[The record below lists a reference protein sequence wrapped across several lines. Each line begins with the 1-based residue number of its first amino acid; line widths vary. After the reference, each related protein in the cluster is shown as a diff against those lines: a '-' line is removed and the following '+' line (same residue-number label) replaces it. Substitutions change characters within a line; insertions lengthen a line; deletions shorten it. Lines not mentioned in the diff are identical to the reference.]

1 MANLKTYYDKG
12 KGKANCQS
20 SEGNDFIWWISNG
33 DLFQQHS
40 YVVVMAGCW
49 IRYCNGDWDFK
60 IDKDRMGRAIDVEF
74 ITSVDKLKER
84 ILEEYG
90 LLGAP
95 VTVDFSYWFPVAV
108 SSVTGERV
116 YPLQISTINDYKVF
130 TSFRIVSK
138 LSNVFVTFRDKVD
151 ETTSAVVDVVSGKE
165 MKGGGEEVLD
175 DATILMYV
183 EQIEAVYSAKALELA
198 VVDGTAIE
206 NEKTVDNKD
215 GEIAEDD
222 EEDEEEYDYN
232 EWHDFVSRN
241 CEWDDGKDEE
251 GGAAGGQSG
260 GRTNK
265 SNVGVRGEVAPRKAV
280 GGKTADQSRSNGGGS
295 SGKKHGR
302 DELKAKSSFEEYI
315 DDGREYI
322 VTSRS
327 CLGGIDDDDFVES
340 NHPEVVLVT
349 PPKESNQHRREV
361 LRDVVDD
368 DDFVDDVPHVEG
380 KTKEKK
386 TWNDP
391 SFMKSVKSVELYGFE
406 DVEPLLHGVPVNDY
420 SVDDIDFSLADCD
433 IYVGR
438 LFSSKQE
445 FKINLSIFA
454 IKHVFR
460 FRFHKHAKN
469 YVTAKCFDKT
479 CKFYVMA
486 KQMGESST
494 YQVRKASLAHRC
506 RSDVKAQ
513 FRKHATSKVIAYL
526 MRSKY
531 ERLQAGP
538 RAAELPEALQTEFL
552 FTATYW
558 KYWKAKELAAA
569 AAQGTEENSYKL
581 LPKYFHVV
589 EHANPGSI
597 TDIKTEKDEKRKT
610 RFKYAF
616 MALKACIDGWK
627 HLRQVLVVDGTHMFG
642 KYKGCLLTASGQD
655 ANYQVFPIAFAVVDN
670 ETNESWSW
678 FFEKL
683 LQIVEDGPHL
693 TIVSD
698 RASQIYVA
706 KDLWY
711 PRAHHGC
718 CLVHLQRNVDGKFKK
733 RNQKQLV
740 GRAAEAFKQ
749 SHFHKVYE
757 EIKLTDICCWNYL
770 ELIDLKQWTRS
781 HFEGERY
788 NLMSSNIEESLNK
801 ALVPARD
808 SPIMAL
814 FEFIRRMISR
824 WFVSRQRKISR
835 MTGEI
840 PPAVDVRLSEN
851 LLASRAYAVL
861 PLSAWEFEVTVKTTG
876 YGSTVNLDKRTCS
889 CLEFQKIGIPC
900 RHAIAATQFRD
911 LQHSEFVG
919 DIYLSATWDK
929 TTKGVTLPVPDPKDV
944 FISPEVSEL
953 VLFPPKTKRPPGRP
967 PTKHKRVAGEIP
979 VRHLFFQIRTLYLL
993 ITDF

>member
-1 MANLKTYYDKG
+1 MRGMANLKTYYDKG

-20 SEGNDFIWWISNG
+20 SE
-33 DLFQQHS
+33 
-40 YVVVMAGCW
+40 
-49 IRYCNGDWDFK
+49 
-60 IDKDRMGRAIDVEF
+60 
-74 ITSVDKLKER
+74 ER

-95 VTVDFSYWFPVAV
+95 VTVDLSYWLPVAV
-108 SSVTGERV
+108 SGVTGERE
-116 YPLQISTINDYKVF
+116 YPLQISTIDDYKIF

-138 LSNVFVTFRDKVD
+138 LQNVFITFRDKVD

-165 MKGGGEEVLD
+165 MKGGGEDVLD

-198 VVDGTAIE
+198 VVDGTALE

-215 GEIAEDD
+215 GEVAEDD
-222 EEDEEEYDYN
+222 EEDEEDYDYN

-241 CEWDDGKDEE
+241 C
-251 GGAAGGQSG
+251 
-260 GRTNK
+260 
-265 SNVGVRGEVAPRKAV
+265 VAPRKAV

-302 DELKAKSSFEEYI
+302 DKLKAKSSFEEYI

-327 CLGGIDDDDFVES
+327 CLGGIDDDDFVEP

-361 LRDVVDD
+361 DDDDDFVEPLPRNPSGSSNPCKISHGIPSLRDVVDD
-368 DDFVDDVPHVEG
+368 DEFLDPVPASVAGSSNTSKFAQGIPHQRKVVDDEDFVEDVPHVEG

-406 DVEPLLHGVPVNDY
+406 DVEPLLHDVPVNDY

-454 IKHVFR
+454 IKHLFR
-460 FRFHKHAKN
+460 FRFHKHARN

-513 FRKHATSKVIAYL
+513 FKKHATSKVIEYL

-538 RAAELPEALQTEFL
+538 RAAELPEALRTEFL

-558 KYWKAKELAAA
+558 KCWKTKELATA

-597 TDIKTEKDEKRKT
+597 TDIKPEKDEDGKT

-627 HLRQVLVVDGTHMFG
+627 LLHQVLVVDGTHMYV
-642 KYKGCLLTASGQD
+642 KYKGCLLTARGQD
-655 ANYQVFPIAFAVVDN
+655 ANYQ
-670 ETNESWSW
+670 EECRR
-678 FFEKL
+678 
-683 LQIVEDGPHL
+683 Q
-693 TIVSD
+693 
-698 RASQIYVA
+698 
-706 KDLWY
+706 
-711 PRAHHGC
+711 
-718 CLVHLQRNVDGKFKK
+718 FKK

-749 SHFHKVYE
+749 SHFRKVYE
-757 EIKLTDICCWNYL
+757 EIKLTDTRCWNYL
-770 ELIDLKQWTRS
+770 ELIDLKHWTRS

-788 NLMSSNIEESLNK
+788 DLMSSNIAESLNK
-801 ALVPARD
+801 ALVLARD
-808 SPIMAL
+808 TPIMVL

-840 PPAVDVRLSEN
+840 PSAVDVRLSEN

-861 PLSAWEFEVTVKTTG
+861 PLFSWEFEVTVKTTG
-876 YGSTVNLDKRTCS
+876 YGRTVNLDKRTCS

-919 DIYLSATWDK
+919 DIYLKATWDK

-944 FISPEVSEL
+944 FILPEVSEL
-953 VLFPPKTKRPPGRP
+953 VMFPPKTKRPPGRP
-967 PTKHKRVAGEIP
+967 PTKRKRGAGEISEGP
-979 VRHLFFQIRTLYLL
+979 KKKKANKCSRCLTTGQNKKSCKEPLP
-993 ITDF
+993 